1 VKIAILSNDLIPGMG
16 MPVAAPGI
24 RAWGLALG
32 LRELGHDVRII
43 VDGWMVSQ
51 TWRST
56 VPPPLPQGCTILFP
70 KRIREYVRSHGVQAL
85 VITNSNHAA
94 NLGDLG
100 DCRLVYDFFAPKMLE
115 LAENVAR
122 EDLAEAIAALEQQK
136 LAALAMSD
144 AVVVNGAKK
153 LDYVRDW
160 MARSGVADRPVAVVN
175 PGVPPMPPVPPTTG
189 PLQVVVS
196 GYLQSWSRPGAW
208 VDAVL
213 PLLDEGNVDLHLLVG
228 SHWGQRHTRVTMS
241 PEMQRLAD
249 HRAVRRHRLLRLGDF
264 RRLLARCHLS
274 LDVFARNPER
284 ELAMVTRSVV
294 ALSCGLPVMHVPFSE
309 VSGWIQKYDA
319 GWLVDE
325 DDVSAMRSVLQG
337 AAADLSTLEPKRT
350 GALTVAREVLEPG
363 VAAQP
368 LERILRDIT

>member
-1 VKIAILSNDLIPGMG
+1 MRIAILSNDLIPGMG
-16 MPVAAPGI
+16 RPVAAPGI
-24 RAWGLALG
+24 RVWGLALG
-32 LRELGHDVRII
+32 LRELGHEVAII
-43 VDGWMVSQ
+43 LDEWMISVA
-51 TWRST
+51 WRST
-56 VPPPLPQGCTILFP
+56 VPPPLPSGCTILKP
-70 KRIREYVRSHGVQAL
+70 RRIQEYVRTHGIQAL

-100 DCRLVYDFFAPKMLE
+100 DCKLVYDFFAPKMLE
-115 LAENVAR
+115 LVQNVAR
-122 EDLAEAIAALEQQK
+122 EDLAEATAILEQQK
-136 LAALAMSD
+136 LAALAKSD

-160 MARSGVADRPVAVVN
+160 MARSGVPDLPLAVVN
-175 PGVPPMPPVPPTTG
+175 PGLPPMTPEPCPTG
-189 PLQVVVS
+189 RLQVIVS
-196 GYLQSWSRPGAW
+196 GYLQPWSHPGAW

-213 PLLDEGNVDLHLLVG
+213 PLIDEGAVDLHLLVG
-228 SHWGQRHTRVTMS
+228 AHWGQRQTRGEMT

-249 HRAVRRHRLLRLGDF
+249 HPSVRSHRLLRLGDF
-264 RRLLARCHLS
+264 RSLLARSHLS

-309 VSGWIQKYDA
+309 VSGWIKEYDA

-325 DDVSAMRSVLQG
+325 DDVTSMRSILEE
-337 AAADLSTLEPKRT
+337 AAADLTTLEPKRS
-350 GALTVAREVLEPG
+350 GALAVAREVLEPG

-368 LERILRDIT
+368 LERIIRDIT